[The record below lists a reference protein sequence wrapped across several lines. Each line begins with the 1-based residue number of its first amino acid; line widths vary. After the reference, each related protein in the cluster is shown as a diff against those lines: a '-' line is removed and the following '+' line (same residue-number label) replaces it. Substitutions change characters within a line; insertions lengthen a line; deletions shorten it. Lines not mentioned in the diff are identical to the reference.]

1 MSFTHILYSVFFHFR
16 KVQLFKTNTP
26 NTLTVQIPYAPVQS
40 LPNLGPP
47 TSPQTPNHPGGV
59 LDHTPGGQQQHQ
71 PSGGGRASSPGIPPR
86 GISYPPVSPKS
97 SLRRQKVLQASQSNS
112 NGQTPPLMKSRTVTT
127 DGITIPVITGV
138 PCSNIDDEMEESH
151 NLEEKSIED
160 TNSGTNSGTPG
171 TPCTN
176 SGTNT
181 SEEKQ
186 QTNRKGRIDRG
197 ADARRYHT
205 AGAIEDIK
213 VLNI

>member
-1 MSFTHILYSVFFHFR
+1 M
-16 KVQLFKTNTP
+16 QLFKTNTP

-40 LPNLGPP
+40 LPN
-47 TSPQTPNHPGGV
+47 SPQTPDPVVHRDSPNSTGG
-59 LDHTPGGQQQHQ
+59 HQGGY
-71 PSGGGRASSPGIPPR
+71 SSPRTPSR
-86 GISYPPVSPKS
+86 GISYPPLSPKS

-112 NGQTPPLMKSRTVTT
+112 NGQTPPLIKSRTVTT

-213 VLNI
+213 VLNV